1 MTTVA
6 RLGFVFFWSLLFVA
20 ALTVEAGV
28 ANVLE
33 QRLPLGRLHLQTD
46 AGVIGTQVAVH
57 VVQGV
62 RHGVDGV
69 DDELHLALLLVLGV
83 DPDALLAWGV
93 GGKRRWTNSQTTA
106 ITTTDTTDTTASQ
119 RRPSSPPV
127 ILLR

>member
-1 MTTVA
+1 M
-6 RLGFVFFWSLLFVA
+6 GFVLFFFFWSLLFVA

-33 QRLPLGRLHLQTD
+33 QRLPLDRLHLQTD

-83 DPDALLAWGV
+83 DPDALLAC
-93 GGKRRWTNSQTTA
+93 GGGREGRGGGLTA
-106 ITTTDTTDTTASQ
+106 KLQ
-119 RRPSSPPV
+119 R
-127 ILLR
+127 